1 MSFCCLYMSELKAVK
16 SWGYNCKWRHL
27 SLLKCF
33 QKGQKSPSVFQRC
46 LTAWQ
51 IILKTNICARTPA
64 VPKKR
69 WLQNIPGVGAFWGRG
84 SKYFLVGLQVYIV
97 YIWGEVSDTCTS
109 ECQLWNAFKCQL
121 RLLNIQ
127 YNIIQICVT
136 IYHFFLHKKY
146 VAALSFPAKSLFY
159 L

>member
-64 VPKKR
+64 VPSKR

-136 IYHFFLHKKY
+136 IYHFFLHQKY
-146 VAALSFPAKSLFY
+146 VAALSFPAKSFFY